1 MIWPL
6 AAISLGLG
14 SNFHCLGMCGP
25 IALAVPVNTKS
36 FTTRLASILLYN
48 LGRILVY
55 AILGAFFGLMGLGL
69 FLTGVQQQLSIIVGA
84 IIVISAVLT
93 LLNRKTNFL
102 NNLISGKTLKLQ
114 QAMSKYLRKQGYTNN
129 FVLGLLNGLLP
140 CGLVYVALAAALIT
154 GSVLNGIL
162 FMILFGIGTMP
173 VMVALPWIK
182 DIITADIKHKLQRAV
197 PVFLLVFG
205 ALLILR
211 GANIG
216 IPYLSPHFDAD
227 QPMSHGHGEDA
238 KVEIHSCH

>member
-1 MIWPL
+1 MVWPI
-6 AAISLGLG
+6 AAISLGLS

-36 FTTRLASILLYN
+36 FATRLLSILLYN

-69 FLTGVQQQLSIIVGA
+69 FLTGVQQQLSIIVGVV
-84 IIVISAVLT
+84 IVISAILT

-102 NNLISGKTLKLQ
+102 SSLISGKTLKLQ
-114 QAMSKYLRKQGYTNN
+114 QKMGKYLRKQGYTNN

-140 CGLVYVALAAALIT
+140 CGLVYFALAAALIT
-154 GSVLNGIL
+154 GSVLNGVL
-162 FMILFGIGTMP
+162 FMVLFGIGTMP

-182 DIITADIKHKLQRAV
+182 DFITNNMKQKMQRAV
-197 PVFLLVFG
+197 PVFLLIFG

-211 GANIG
+211 GANLG
-216 IPYLSPHFDAD
+216 IPYLSPYFDS
-227 QPMSHGHGEDA
+227 QQQKMHTNGEA
-238 KVEIHSCH
+238 TKVEIHSCH